1 MADNLLDE
9 WLERVEAQCDEAEK
23 EQTKLLDKLVML
35 TSTAP
40 PSLWRAR
47 IRAIRALREAKL

>member
-9 WLERVEAQCDEAEK
+9 WLERVEAQCEEAEK
-23 EQTKLLDKLVML
+23 EQPRVPDKWIML

-40 PSLWRAR
+40 PTLWRAR
-47 IRAIRALREAKL
+47 IRAIRLLQKGAS